1 MPAARS
7 PALSGRRRGR
17 KKAPPT
23 PLSHELHPL
32 PPGTAVEVR
41 IDDEGFYG
49 SWYEATVVGFDPAA
63 GRRIPAQYTVTYSHL
78 DAEDGL
84 DSVAAS
90 HVRPRPPPPSPAAPA
105 PTPRFLLHDI
115 VEAFD
120 CNGWWSGIVFAP
132 ADPGSPV
139 TVAFPITRE
148 VLPFPPTLVRPR
160 LDYAGG
166 EWVPSRAVVA
176 VQPRHGARVYKA
188 GEKVELLREREAYG
202 DSWFPATVAK
212 AVDRLSYIVEY
223 PDNQASGGKVEVY
236 RHWGYIRPAEY
247 PRPRESKVLLCP
259 GAAVEVF
266 CDGAWSQGVVSR
278 VVREGCEYEVS
289 VDGVEA
295 EQLLTKEVYQLRPL
309 YMWNGKHWTIPS
321 DKRQANSRQQ
331 SASRKRPSSPVD
343 ATPSDEYDE
352 HSSDPESSAAKKSRE
367 EPQQQELLLD
377 EGSEHAPFSET
388 DASQCAPCK
397 SLASDHCLN
406 SCLMLSEKSGLLCA
420 SSGHSA
426 PPKASDHSPNLC
438 PPLPEKNGLSV
449 LAHKMVSNC
458 SVSMNG
464 LLCASTGL
472 TTPAVTINHSLGS
485 CPLLSEK
492 SDLSMV
498 AHKILNTCSMS
509 KNGQLCASSGNS
521 APLDE
526 PVPNAV
532 GETEC
537 RRDALSETVPSNGQ
551 INRAQINIPVCGRNV
566 DEACD
571 MLSIPEVRKQ
581 DISSSLRN
589 QEIQGRQLLVKI
601 LSAKKGISKNKRGET
616 QPKPHQAKND
626 ASDHVQIQLK
636 ESINSS
642 SKETICDSSASQEC
656 QKTSSWSRQVSRGT
670 SSNSDTEGVN
680 FTKLA
685 RKEGTGLL
693 DKELA
698 ATIDRICQADRNADV
713 CRDAAATQVIESN
726 PLTEISCPS
735 LDHLVQQDGSKVDER
750 SILQPLQNAGSSKF
764 TTGNILLRSCSFS
777 GSSMPSHMA
786 FPQISGYQVPFVKCS
801 PAWSVIDAMDMF
813 KKLPQEPHFRPLG
826 QFLPALRE
834 GMALGLMVSF
844 ANLVEDISKSS
855 IADSITSLEEKIAA
869 LREMEENGFDV
880 QFLRCSLTKLLQ
892 IKCDHSSHLT
902 EKGQLKAQLLD
913 KTTSLSQ
920 IGEQLDKRE
929 QTIAKL
935 EEELGR
941 ARWEAQKIVEE
952 REREEEE
959 LSRLKASDSSI
970 EEACAGAELQFLS
983 VLAELRRKSL
993 K

>member
-616 QPKPHQAKND
+616 QPKTHQAKND

-713 CRDAAATQVIESN
+713 CRDAAAT
-726 PLTEISCPS
+726 
-735 LDHLVQQDGSKVDER
+735 
-750 SILQPLQNAGSSKF
+750 
-764 TTGNILLRSCSFS
+764 
-777 GSSMPSHMA
+777 
-786 FPQISGYQVPFVKCS
+786 QVPFVKCS